1 VRKRHQP
8 LRTCV
13 ICGRKGPKRGLARI
27 AATPDGV
34 ALDREGRA
42 PGRGAY
48 VCGDDGCA
56 GVGLQRKRLEF
67 ALRKQLTDPQWREI
81 ASSIGASGPV
91 D

>member
-1 VRKRHQP
+1 MF
-8 LRTCV
+8 
-13 ICGRKGPKRGLARI
+13 
-27 AATPDGV
+27 
-34 ALDREGRA
+34 
-42 PGRGAY
+42 
-48 VCGDDGCA
+48 CGDDGCA